1 VKLCGQ
7 KMKAISGKGRK
18 APDRIQRQRRGLLA
32 KVHIAIKE
40 LGISDDDYRGILM
53 REFRVGSAA
62 ALSIMELQYLVAYFE
77 EKGWEAQGGNRK
89 SKIENRKSQCE
100 ALQGRA
106 REIATE
112 MEDGERRLHGLCKK
126 LCGVDRL
133 EWCRDA
139 GQLRRLLAAIGKMKI
154 GDRN

>member
-1 VKLCGQ
+1 
-7 KMKAISGKGRK
+7 MKAISGKGRK

-40 LGISDDDYRGILM
+40 LGIPDDDYRGILVK
-53 REFRVGSAA
+53 EFGVSTAK
-62 ALSIMELQYLVAYFE
+62 ALSIIELQYLVAYFE
-77 EKGWEAQGGNRK
+77 EKGWEPQGGNRK
-89 SKIENRKSQCE
+89 SEIGNRKSQCE

-106 REIATE
+106 REIAAE
-112 MEDGERRLHGLCKK
+112 MEDGERRLRGLCKK

-139 GQLRRLLAAIGKMKI
+139 GKLKRLLAAMSKI
-154 GDRN
+154 KTSADYAD